1 MTHIPGHNGTNNP
14 ISGGTQFGGFS
25 QEFIDNLMEQFAQ
38 SGGIG
43 EQPGQINPDFSGGQ
57 NIQSIF
63 NPQPDTPFNFDN
75 LLSILQGGDISSF
88 LTSEFGFAKPDE
100 LTGFLP
106 SEEPTLEKIGQAR
119 EGLQSGQ
126 QNLTNQFTQ
135 AFGQASSQQ
144 GQRNLAGAGR
154 SFTDPLT
161 EQFNTT
167 SGNLNRGFNREKT
180 NLQEDFLNKFL
191 DRIADFYKFE
201 AANG

>member
-1 MTHIPGHNGTNNP
+1 MTHIPGHNRTNN
-14 ISGGTQFGGFS
+14 IIFDLFSEASRGEGSGSGGFFDNIRDTFNKEFTQKQREVEFG
-25 QEFIDNLMEQFAQ
+25 
-38 SGGIG
+38 
-43 EQPGQINPDFSGGQ
+43 
-57 NIQSIF
+57 
-63 NPQPDTPFNFDN
+63 DTDINFDS
-75 LLSILQGGDISSF
+75 LLSFLQGGDIEG
-88 LTSEFGFAKPDE
+88 LLGGKFGFLEPDE
-100 LTGFLP
+100 LTDFLP

-167 SGNLNRGFNREKT
+167 SGNLNRGFDREKT

-191 DRIADFYKFE
+191 DRIADFFKFE